1 MTADPANEEA
11 LVALVASAIQAG
23 RYSGHMFPATSPLDF
38 ADARRIVAAIRD
50 SGLTVIALPEPTG
63 SDDTGCHEWLDGEV
77 CIGKPGNG
85 RIRCC
90 LEDPR
95 MSDDEAAELGARADA
110 RRLLQGITPGPWVA
124 EYMPQETSYPSDSYH
139 IVTKS
144 HGDLVAVSDD
154 QAESLIE
161 GPHAEFGKDAEFIA
175 AAPTLVDRL
184 LAELDQAK
192 TLIGRIADD
201 AGADPDEDPDD
212 LCNWVAELRS
222 GASDAETHRM
232 ANHRL
237 VATLKQVRELHG
249 AVMLHDWVCTACD
262 EPWPCD
268 TLRIL
273 DGGAR

>member
-1 MTADPANEEA
+1 
-11 LVALVASAIQAG
+11 
-23 RYSGHMFPATSPLDF
+23 
-38 ADARRIVAAIRD
+38 
-50 SGLTVIALPEPTG
+50 
-63 SDDTGCHEWLDGEV
+63 
-77 CIGKPGNG
+77 
-85 RIRCC
+85 
-90 LEDPR
+90 
-95 MSDDEAAELGARADA
+95 MSDDVRADA
-110 RRLLQGITPGPWVA
+110 RRLREGITPEKWVKWEDFEA
-124 EYMPQETSYPSDSYH
+124 
-139 IVTKS
+139 K
-144 HGDLVAVSDD
+144 
-154 QAESLIE
+154 
-161 GPHAEFGKDAEFIA
+161 EFTFDGIPRRDAEFIA

-184 LAELDQAK
+184 LTELDRAK
-192 TLIGRIADD
+192 ALIGRVTDD

-268 TLRIL
+268 TLRTL